1 MQAPSTAE
9 NGAFRLT
16 FEELL
21 ACAPASALRRHDFVR
36 VPSNQKPWLDT
47 GIDLAAGE
55 TVTTIGSGQTLLTG
69 TPLAFDADFQL
80 WYRIGPNG
88 EAFRGTRAT
97 NSFAVATPGRLY
109 VASYFPGEWST
120 RQGELATPDEAYEGV
135 TGDLYVLV
143 LHWQGEPL
151 AGLERLAALGD
162 VGGLLA
168 LEIDRLLNPVLPP
181 KGWTISGSSARP
193 RPTAPAAPIGMT
205 RPSAAIPTIT
215 PLS

>member
-1 MQAPSTAE
+1 MQAPTTAE
-9 NGAFRLT
+9 NSAFRLK
-16 FEELL
+16 FEDLL
-21 ACAPASALRRHDFVR
+21 ARAPASALPRHDFVR

-69 TPLAFDADFQL
+69 TPLTFDADSQL

-120 RQGELATPDEAYEGV
+120 REGDLATPDEAYEGV
-135 TGDLYVLV
+135 TGDLDL
-143 LHWQGEPL
+143 LIMRWQGEPL
-151 AGLERLAALGD
+151 DGLERLAALGD
-162 VGGLLA
+162 VDGLLA
-168 LEIDRLLNPVLPP
+168 SRST
-181 KGWTISGSSARP
+181 GC
-193 RPTAPAAPIGMT
+193 
-205 RPSAAIPTIT
+205 
-215 PLS
+215 